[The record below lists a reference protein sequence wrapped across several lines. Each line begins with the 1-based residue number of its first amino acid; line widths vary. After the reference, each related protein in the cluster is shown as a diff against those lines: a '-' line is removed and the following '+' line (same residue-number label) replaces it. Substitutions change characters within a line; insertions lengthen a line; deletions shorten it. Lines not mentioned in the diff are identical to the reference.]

1 MEHWDCK
8 LQNSSGIKY
17 EAIFVHFVGY
27 SLLSDAEDNK
37 LSILSELDTRL
48 SNHKGYAMHKKG
60 LYFLLIASALAFSV
74 IGCSSNQAIKTS
86 DGRTI
91 VTNGKPQIDS
101 DTGLVSYKDAQTGR
115 TEQINRDKITNMS
128 ELDN

>member
-1 MEHWDCK
+1 
-8 LQNSSGIKY
+8 
-17 EAIFVHFVGY
+17 
-27 SLLSDAEDNK
+27 
-37 LSILSELDTRL
+37 
-48 SNHKGYAMHKKG
+48 MHKKG
-60 LYFLLIASALAFSV
+60 LYFLLIASAFAFSV
-74 IGCSSNQAIKTS
+74 TGCSSNQAIKTS